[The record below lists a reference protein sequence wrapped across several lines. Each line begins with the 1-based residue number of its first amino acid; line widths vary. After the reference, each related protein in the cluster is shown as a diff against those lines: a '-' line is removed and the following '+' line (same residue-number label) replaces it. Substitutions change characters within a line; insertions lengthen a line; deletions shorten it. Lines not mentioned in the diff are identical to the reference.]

1 MRRLRLA
8 LMTTACL
15 APVFL
20 APAARAATPA
30 PAAAAASAG
39 RIAAIRVRGNQ
50 RIDASTI
57 LSYILLRPGE
67 RFSQRRMNLSLKT
80 LYATGLFSSVS
91 LTREGDTLMVDVQEN
106 PVVNQVFFR
115 GNSVLKDDKLSK
127 AISLKPGAVFTR
139 AAAAADTKAIL
150 ALYGKQGHYSAT
162 VTPEIVKLPENR
174 VNVVFRCHD
183 GAETLISRID
193 FIGNHA
199 YGQTRLREVI
209 SSRENAWFRFLSSA
223 DEYNPERVK
232 YDEALL
238 SRFYFH
244 HGYADFKVQSATAQL
259 APDRKSFFLT
269 FVVHEGPRYHIG
281 AVKVQSSVANLPAA
295 SLRALVP
302 IEKGDLFDGDAIQTA
317 VKAISKAA
325 QNRGFAFAQV
335 VPDVHEDHATHKV
348 DLTFRVVEG
357 PKVYVNDVVISG
369 NTRTEDEVIRRQVE
383 LAPGDA
389 YNQDAVDQSK
399 QNLEN
404 LGYFKKQDGVRIS
417 TAPTSTQDRVNLDVN
432 VDEQATG
439 QFSLGGGYSTDLGAL
454 ANIGLSQDNFLGTG
468 VSASISAL
476 LAQKGTQFNLGVT
489 NPYFLGRNLIA
500 GFDLFRTDTYN
511 STAYVFSERSL
522 GGDVRVGFRYNDHVS
537 QAFTYTLSTRDI
549 YNIASTAS
557 LYIQSEQGKTTL
569 SQLGTT
575 LTFDYRNNRIDP
587 SSGEILSLSGDF
599 AGLGGSAKYVRLEA
613 RGAYYIPLE
622 RLLGDKAWVLEFDG
636 HVGKILGIEGYRTTL
651 ADRFFLGGDS
661 MLGFQT
667 GGAGPHDTQ
676 YGDSIGGNFI
686 WTQDTVLHFP
696 LPVSPDLGV
705 TGFAFADIGSLTGV
719 SPITVN
725 GTTLGVYDNAAPR
738 VSAGLGVA
746 WNTPFGLIDLSYA
759 QPIKKYKYDQIE
771 QFRVSF
777 GTRF

>member
-20 APAARAATPA
+20 APVA
-30 PAAAAASAG
+30 PAATLPHSAAAATGG
-39 RIAAIRVRGNQ
+39 RIAAIEVRGNQ

-57 LSYILLRPGE
+57 LSYILLRPGD
-67 RFSQRRMNLSLKT
+67 RFSQRRMDLSLKT
-80 LYATGLFSSVS
+80 LYATGLFHTVS
-91 LTREGDTLMVDVQEN
+91 LTRQGNDLVVDVQEN

-115 GNSVLKDDKLSK
+115 GNSVLTDANLKKVV
-127 AISLKPGAVFTR
+127 SLKPGSVFTP
-139 AAAAADTKAIL
+139 AAAAADTRTIL
-150 ALYGKQGHYSAT
+150 DQYAKQGHYSAT

-183 GAETLISRID
+183 GPETLISRID
-193 FIGNHA
+193 FIGNRH

-209 SSRENAWFRFLSSA
+209 SSRENAWFRFLSSS

-244 HGYADFKVQSATAQL
+244 HGYADFKVKSATAQL

-269 FVVHEGPRYHIG
+269 FVVDEGPRYHI
-281 AVKVQSSVANLPAA
+281 ASVKVESSVTNLSAK

-302 IEKGDLFDGDAIQTA
+302 IEKGDIFDGDAIQTA
-317 VKAISKAA
+317 VKNISKAA

-335 VPDVHEDHATHKV
+335 VPDVHENHANHTI

-357 PKVYVNDVVISG
+357 PKVYVNDVVIRG
-369 NTRTEDEVIRRQVE
+369 NTRTEDQVIRRQVE

-404 LGYFKKQDGVRIS
+404 LGYFKKQDGVKIATS
-417 TAPTSTQDRVNLDVN
+417 PTSTPDRVNLDVD
-432 VDEQATG
+432 VAEQATG

-454 ANIGLSQDNFLGTG
+454 ANIGLSQNNFLGTG
-468 VSASISAL
+468 ISASISAL

-511 STAYVFSERSL
+511 STAYVFSERSI
-522 GGDVRVGFRYNDHVS
+522 GGDLRLGFRYNDHVS

-549 YNIASTAS
+549 YNIASSAS
-557 LYIQSEQGKTTL
+557 LYILSEEGKTTL

-587 SSGEILSLSGDF
+587 SSGEILALSGDF
-599 AGLGGSAKYVRLEA
+599 AGLGGTAKYIRLEA

-622 RLLGDKAWVLEFDG
+622 RYFGDKAWVLEFDG
-636 HVGKILGIEGYRTTL
+636 HVGKIFGIEGYRTTL

-705 TGFAFADIGSLTGV
+705 SGFAFTDIGSLTGV

-725 GTTLGVYDNAAPR
+725 GQTLGVYDNAAPR
-738 VSAGLGVA
+738 ISAGVGVA

-759 QPIKKYKYDQIE
+759 QPIKKYKYDQVE